1 MTLWKWIVGAFAVIG
16 VAVTVHFV
24 VENWVAILTSLA
36 AIGILIWMLLEHNN
50 RNNTRGGL

>member
-1 MTLWKWIVGAFAVIG
+1 MLKWIIGIFAVIG

-24 VENWVAILTSLA
+24 VSNWVAIVTWLA
-36 AIGILIWMLLEHNN
+36 AIGIIIWMLLGYNN

>member
-1 MTLWKWIVGAFAVIG
+1 MTLLKWIVGVFAVIG

-24 VENWVAILTSLA
+24 VSNWVAIVTWLA
-36 AIGILIWMLLEHNN
+36 AIGIIIWMLLEYNN